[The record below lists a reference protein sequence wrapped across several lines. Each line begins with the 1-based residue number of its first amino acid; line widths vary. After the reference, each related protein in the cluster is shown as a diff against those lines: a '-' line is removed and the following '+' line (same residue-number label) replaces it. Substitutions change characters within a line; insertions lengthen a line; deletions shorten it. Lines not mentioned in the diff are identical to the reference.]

1 VLKQSPCA
9 EKSRYLAYATLF
21 FVVFQDSTKEKT
33 DICGT
38 ISVLLQPQG
47 ITLAADLQAANR
59 PVTLRRTFIRL
70 SALRHRGQQSGGR
83 HLCRAV

>member
-1 VLKQSPCA
+1 VLKQSPYV

-21 FVVFQDSTKEKT
+21 FVVFQDNTKEKT

-38 ISVLLQPQG
+38 ISVLLQLQG
-47 ITLAADLQAANR
+47 ITLTADLHAANR
-59 PVTLRRTFIRL
+59 PVTLRRSFIRL
-70 SALRHRGQQSGGR
+70 NALRHRARQSGGR